1 MINKQFSNFWGIKY
15 RIMKLAAIFLIL
27 GINFSWANNTYSQS
41 TVLSLKVNNKTVQ
54 DVFSE
59 IEQKSEY
66 VFFYYDGVLD
76 VNRRVKVDVTNQT
89 IDVILKQ
96 LFTGTDNTYVIKD
109 RQIFISKNSRVGP
122 MPVIAQKKGT
132 LRGKVLDDLGEPLP
146 GAAILVSG
154 STRGVTTDL
163 DGSFSI
169 DVNKGEK
176 LVVSFLGMEDQ
187 QVMVDNQQDVVVRM
201 KPKADELDEVT
212 IVAFGKQK
220 KESVIG
226 AITTVSAESLKV
238 PVAKIS
244 TSLAGQMAG
253 IVAVQRSGEPGAGAD
268 FWIRG
273 INTFGDN
280 NRPLVLVDGIE
291 RSMDLVDPEDIE
303 SFSILKDATATAV
316 YGVRGANGIVL
327 ITTKKGKEGKPRINA
342 RVEYGVSNP
351 VRTPKL
357 ANASQWIDYYND
369 ITYDYSGRIPYP
381 ADIKQKYLDGSDPDL
396 YPNVDWMKEIFKN
409 TSTSQRVNLNIS
421 GGGKRIRYY
430 VSGSFYNENGLYN
443 AQKGDQ
449 YNPSLYY
456 NKFSFRSN
464 LDIDVTSSTI
474 VNVNLANQ
482 YENKNRPGVETNAMW
497 EWVMQTVP
505 ISTPTVYSD
514 GTIASPHNGANPY
527 NSLNNTGYSHDFYN
541 NAQAL
546 IGLTQDFSMFLP
558 GLKANVKFS
567 WDATNAATINR
578 TKGPASYYATG
589 RDEDGNLIFHKNGD
603 GSNYLQ
609 LTKNNWGDRTTNLEA
624 SLTYENVFNE
634 VHRVGGLFLFN
645 MREYTNNF
653 PDNYI
658 AGFPNKNQGIAARA
672 TYSFMDKY
680 FIEGNFGY
688 NGSENFAPGKKF
700 GFFPSIALG
709 YLISNEEFF
718 KRLHPVV
725 NLLKIK
731 GSHGEIGNDRIG
743 GDRRFA
749 FNSEMSEGGGYS
761 FGSMGQTWVGGIATG
776 HPGNPDVSWETAKK
790 TNVGF
795 ELGLFDKL
803 KIQTDYFY
811 EKREGIFIQ
820 QQSLPSIVGNN
831 VTQYVNLGSM
841 KNQGI
846 DASLEYNQQINEFT
860 IQARANFTFN
870 RNKKLYDDKPTP
882 VWAYQEDAGLPYL
895 QQKGLIALGLFESEE
910 DIATSPKQNFGTVR
924 PGDIK
929 YKDINGDGVID
940 AYDKV
945 AIGRTDVPEI
955 NYGFGASIGWRGFDL
970 SLFFQG
976 VGNVTNFISGSPIYG
991 QSGNILVLGQIYS
1004 DVADNRWSLSN
1015 PDPSAKYPRLSMALN
1030 ENNRQNST
1038 YNQRDMSFL
1047 RLKNAE
1053 FGYTVPRKITSR
1065 IGLSTV
1071 RFYIQGLNLL
1081 TFSKFKLW
1089 DPEISEG
1096 FDNANYGKKYPQMR
1110 VVNFGLN
1117 VNI

>member
-1 MINKQFSNFWGIKY
+1 MF
-15 RIMKLAAIFLIL
+15 
-27 GINFSWANNTYSQS
+27 
-41 TVLSLKVNNKTVQ
+41 
-54 DVFSE
+54 
-59 IEQKSEY
+59 
-66 VFFYYDGVLD
+66 
-76 VNRRVKVDVTNQT
+76 
-89 IDVILKQ
+89 
-96 LFTGTDNTYVIKD
+96 
-109 RQIFISKNSRVGP
+109 
-122 MPVIAQKKGT
+122 
-132 LRGKVLDDLGEPLP
+132 
-146 GAAILVSG
+146 
-154 STRGVTTDL
+154 
-163 DGSFSI
+163 
-169 DVNKGEK
+169 
-176 LVVSFLGMEDQ
+176 
-187 QVMVDNQQDVVVRM
+187 
-201 KPKADELDEVT
+201 
-212 IVAFGKQK
+212 
-220 KESVIG
+220 
-226 AITTVSAESLKV
+226 
-238 PVAKIS
+238 
-244 TSLAGQMAG
+244 
-253 IVAVQRSGEPGAGAD
+253 
-268 FWIRG
+268 
-273 INTFGDN
+273 
-280 NRPLVLVDGIE
+280 
-291 RSMDLVDPEDIE
+291 
-303 SFSILKDATATAV
+303 ILKDATATAV

-482 YENKNRPGVETNAMW
+482 YENKNRPGVETNVMW

-1015 PDPSAKYPRLSMALN
+1015 PDPNAKYPRLSMALN

-1081 TFSKFKLW
+1081 TFSKFNLW